1 MKFFKVDLVDER
13 GRHTV
18 ENLAAEHAED
28 LYSVVKDRGLYLA
41 GVTEVTRL
49 GGNRIPTID
58 LIIFCRQL
66 STMIEA
72 GVSILK
78 AITIIENS
86 TRNLK
91 VKKLYGNLTQEI
103 QRGHALSVAMRKQG
117 TAFPEILI
125 NMVAAGEAGGTLEK
139 SLGLMSVHFDKEQHL
154 KNKVRSAST
163 YPIILAVVSVAV
175 VILLVTFVLPNI
187 TGMFDPAKL
196 PPLTK
201 FVMGFSHILTSYGHF
216 IAMGIGGLVGL
227 LIYLLR
233 IPAFK
238 LKWDFMKLRLPILGK
253 LNKVIYSAR
262 AARSFASLYL
272 SGIQTLPMLEM
283 SARILN
289 NTYIEEQFQEVILR
303 VSQGEIISTA
313 MADTGIF
320 DPMLSSMINVG
331 EETGSLGDILVKTAD
346 YFDGEADTAL
356 QKMVSMVEPL
366 MLILMGGAIG
376 VIVVAVI
383 QPIFQMYEAVGG

>member
-1 MKFFKVDLVDER
+1 MKFFKVDLIDER
-13 GRHTV
+13 GRHTSETV
-18 ENLAAEHAED
+18 AAEHADD
-28 LYSVVKDRGLYLA
+28 LYTAIKDRGLYLA
-41 GVTEVTRL
+41 GSTEVTRL
-49 GGNRIPTID
+49 GGTRIPTID
-58 LIIFCRQL
+58 LIIFTRQL

-78 AITIIENS
+78 AITIIENG

-91 VKKLYGNLTQEI
+91 SKKIYGNLTQEI
-103 QRGHALSVAMRKQG
+103 QRGQALSVAMRKQG
-117 TAFPEILI
+117 AAFPEILI
-125 NMVAAGEAGGTLEK
+125 NMVAAGEAGGSLER
-139 SLGLMSVHFDKEQHL
+139 SLALMSVHFDKEQRL

-187 TGMFDPAKL
+187 TGMFDPEKL

-201 FVMGFSHILTSYGHF
+201 FVMGFSDVLTTYGHF
-216 IAMGIGGLVGL
+216 IAMGIGGIAAAF
-227 LIYLLR
+227 IYLLR
-233 IPAFK
+233 IPSFK
-238 LKWDFMKLRLPILGK
+238 LHWDHFKLIMPILGK
-253 LNKVIYSAR
+253 LNRVIYSAR

-289 NTYIEEQFQEVILR
+289 NTYIEDRFEEVILR

-346 YFDGEADTAL
+346 YFDDEADTAL

-366 MLILMGGAIG
+366 MLIIMGGAIG
-376 VIVVAVI
+376 VIVVSVI